1 MYTGILGI
9 GLTPWNPRALFFD
22 EFNHL
27 ISESMVYI
35 NFTIEAVRDYY
46 NGDFSR
52 DLRCYFIVDPPGS
65 LRDYPMIPFMSLRFN
80 KLREQNG
87 NPALSAEGKVRILRN
102 FIFSGIC
109 YFMFLI
115 PQTIRQI
122 CGEGPE
128 IDFYRCTGWPLSSV
142 GMSDYLPPMKIL
154 EEASLLPSEGERDNY
169 YSMLNMVTPFM
180 IHEFLEYIIGVNT
193 KNLNHIAYFRF
204 RNAIAD
210 HASSLINRIVTD
222 AMNFTST
229 FRPRLRALNG
239 DIFDLDES
247 KYDAAI
253 AFVHGGSNNLNY
265 LLRVNNELIAKSKIK
280 YVIYHDSVHR
290 DLPYRQFISDFRR
303 FANEQVIVDYIKKM
317 IPESLDFAL
326 KFGNCI
332 AFHGLQIHGWNE
344 EKNEKL
350 TVSVVR
356 DWLDKHP
363 EVTVTMVDINGCF
376 GKYVIETEKQP
387 MEIYQTSIIADKF
400 FYDQDYERA
409 ARYAITKDYIS
420 ISDLQRFC
428 SIGYNRAFKLMYQLV
443 QTGVV
448 KYTENGKYKVI
459 SVHLKSGH

>member
-1 MYTGILGI
+1 MT
-9 GLTPWNPRALFFD
+9 
-22 EFNHL
+22 
-27 ISESMVYI
+27 S
-35 NFTIEAVRDYY
+35 
-46 NGDFSR
+46 
-52 DLRCYFIVDPPGS
+52 
-65 LRDYPMIPFMSLRFN
+65 RFN
-80 KLREQNG
+80 KSRG
-87 NPALSAEGKVRILRN
+87 TDGSPALSAEGKERTLRN
-102 FIFSGIC
+102 FIFSGIF
-109 YFMFLI
+109 YFMLLI
-115 PQTIRQI
+115 PQTIRKV
-122 CGEGPE
+122 CGEE
-128 IDFYRCTGWPLSSV
+128 AEEDFYRCSGWPLSSA
-142 GMSDYLPPMKIL
+142 GLGGCLPPLQML
-154 EEASLLPSEGERDNY
+154 EEARLLPIESEKDNY
-169 YSMLNMVTPFM
+169 YSMLNVVTPFM
-180 IHEFLEYIIGVNT
+180 IHEFLEYIFSVNS
-193 KNLNHIAYFRF
+193 KNLNQIACFRF

-222 AMNFTST
+222 AKNFTST

-239 DIFDLDES
+239 DIFALDES

-253 AFVHGGSNNLNY
+253 AFVRGGSNDLNY
-265 LLRVNNELIAKSKIK
+265 LLRVNNESIAKSKIK

-290 DLPYRQFISDFRR
+290 DLPYRQFIADFRR

-387 MEIYQTSIIADKF
+387 MEMYQTSIIADKF
-400 FYDQDYERA
+400 LYDQDYERA

-420 ISDLQRFC
+420 ISDLQHFC
-428 SIGYNRAFKLMYQLV
+428 LIGYNRAFKLMNQLV

-448 KYTENGKYKVI
+448 EYTENGRYKVI
-459 SVHLKSGH
+459 SVP